1 MNQHASAW
9 INMNQ
14 LYMLAVALL
23 KDSGCSG
30 CEFPMSTEATEQ
42 EHTKGNYGQAG
53 QVFSST
59 RTTDSLHLPPL
70 SYCYLYS
77 AGFGTV
83 KDFLLLVV
91 EACGSYWS
99 KDVLAKSVVKD
110 LRNRRSLTSSQAV
123 AIVGM
128 RKPLTNWKGH
138 LTCPFLIRFVYMYIY
153 IYMYIYVLCVYMYI
167 HCIAS
172 RLLNIQPTSCGQRF
186 LYILDIYIYS
196 HIQ

>member
-1 MNQHASAW
+1 
-9 INMNQ
+9 
-14 LYMLAVALL
+14 MLAVALL

-153 IYMYIYVLCVYMYI
+153 VYIYVLCVYMYI